1 MYKPLCLKWIT
12 SKDLLYSSGSLL
24 NVIQQPGWEV
34 SWVRVDTCIY
44 TAESLCCPPV
54 CVYLCVCVHAHTHL
68 LSHVQLLAPS
78 WTVAHQ
84 TPLFVGFPR
93 QEYWSGWP
101 FPTSTDLPDPG
112 IEPAPPALQA
122 DSLPL
127 SQWGNL
133 LST

>member
-1 MYKPLCLKWIT
+1 MYKLLCLKWIT
-12 SKDLLYSSGSLL
+12 SKDLLYSTGSLL
-24 NVIQQPGWEV
+24 NVIWQPGWEV

-54 CVYLCVCVHAHTHL
+54 CVYLCVCVCTYSFAQSCPT
-68 LSHVQLLAPS
+68 LAPP

-84 TPLFVGFPR
+84 TPLFMGFPR

-101 FPTSTDLPDPG
+101 FLTSTDLPDPG
-112 IEPAPPALQA
+112 IEPASPALQA

-127 SQWGNL
+127 SQWGSL